1 MLNAVIDYLPGPLDV
16 PPYEGFKPGDISE
29 TRNIIRKPS
38 DDEPLSGLAFKIM
51 NDPFVGS
58 LTFVRIYSGVL
69 RKGDSIF
76 KFY

>member
-1 MLNAVIDYLPGPLDV
+1 MFLHTKD
-16 PPYEGFKPGDISE
+16 FGDISE

-58 LTFVRIYSGVL
+58 LTLLEFILAFSKR
-69 RKGDSIF
+69 
-76 KFY
+76 